1 MIVVISNSLDVTADY
16 FCKKLEQS
24 RIEYARIDSDIFIGH
39 AQLSYKANQFTL
51 RLDSYELRPELI
63 QSIWYRRPK
72 ALKFSQGL
80 WEAGEE
86 THSVHEW
93 TAALEGFLA
102 HVPEHRWINHPRNN
116 AAALLKIDQLMRA
129 QRVGLIVPKTLVSQ
143 SFDEIVEFTRWCE
156 TGVIVKPISHGYL
169 ERDLPEKDTLIFTN
183 EVELE
188 HIIENGKLLGNC
200 PTLFQEKIDKLCDIR
215 INIVD
220 EQVISVAIYASKF
233 NESQKV
239 DIRRDNM
246 FNVRY
251 EVILL
256 PDSVKI
262 KLLQMCKL
270 YRLRFAAVDM
280 ALTLEG
286 KWVFFEINPNGQWA
300 WLEIEGVVDIS
311 STLLYA
317 MQSDSFKK

>member
-1 MIVVISNSLDVTADY
+1 
-16 FCKKLEQS
+16 
-24 RIEYARIDSDIFIGH
+24 
-39 AQLSYKANQFTL
+39 
-51 RLDSYELRPELI
+51 
-63 QSIWYRRPK
+63 
-72 ALKFSQGL
+72 
-80 WEAGEE
+80 
-86 THSVHEW
+86 
-93 TAALEGFLA
+93 
-102 HVPEHRWINHPRNN
+102 
-116 AAALLKIDQLMRA
+116 MRA

-143 SFDEIVEFTRWCE
+143 SFDEIVEFTRGCE

-317 MQSDSFKK
+317 MQSGSFKK